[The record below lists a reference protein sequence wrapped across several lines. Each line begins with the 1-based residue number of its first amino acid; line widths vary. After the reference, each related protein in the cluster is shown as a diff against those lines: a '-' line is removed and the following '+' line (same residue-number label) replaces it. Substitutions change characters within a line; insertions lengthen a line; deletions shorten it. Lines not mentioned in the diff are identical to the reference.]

1 MKRAAPEYGQRTL
14 PVGVLPID
22 FDGIPTDGAQ
32 YLAMV
37 RDEASK
43 QPRIMHLASF
53 QSVHPKPVLDS
64 VTQRRSF
71 VPSARWRTVFLER
84 FNRLHCTLRAPPP
97 RHTGQRRTRKPAIH
111 DENGWYMYIHGRM
124 PPDSQER
131 QKIFR
136 ALQYMESEFE
146 PVSEP
151 VSEPV
156 FEPVSGPEPVSEP
169 VSMAESGSLVTD
181 TSDAPD
187 ESSAWETEEFD
198 EKSSLGNLNPLY
210 LCQRDEAEVSLNES
224 PSSSAMDTASDTS
237 SCGTSADEVDAAL
250 PVDYTRTTPTLADFG
265 YRFREPTVDA
275 VASFEIDDILRLLQ
289 LLRKWMQ
296 QPHFTINTGLH
307 HIHMRWIFA
316 LLARLDR
323 RLSGEEIAGLR
334 ALARVCMTAITK
346 QRSEHAHQMLDTQD
360 VTTDLQVGPW
370 LLLTVIVGAWGQLD
384 LWEEIQGR

>member
-71 VPSARWRTVFLER
+71 
-84 FNRLHCTLRAPPP
+84 
-97 RHTGQRRTRKPAIH
+97 
-111 DENGWYMYIHGRM
+111 
-124 PPDSQER
+124 
-131 QKIFR
+131 
-136 ALQYMESEFE
+136 SEFE